1 MSSLKRLVNEVHRRS
16 LWQVLGAY
24 LAGAWVGYEIVQSLS
39 EGLALPNWFPAFAVA
54 LFIVLLP
61 LVLATAFVQ
70 EGVDPRINRRTLWLV
85 LGVYLLSAWIAYHA
99 IRALTENLS
108 LPAWM
113 PGLAG
118 ALFILLVP
126 IVLWAA
132 FVRETAEVGAT
143 EVERAGAGVGAPAPV
158 RRDEPGARRVFTW
171 RNLALAGVSLFAVL
185 GIVAVGWV
193 LFAFPGLVLRAE
205 AAGFFSANDRVV
217 VAEFNN
223 ETDEAALA
231 LAVREAI
238 LTDLDGSPYLRVVDR
253 SELREVFERM
263 RLEADVRLDAD
274 IAIEIAR
281 REGYPAVV
289 AGGVAPLGSGYLL
302 TARIL
307 EASTGEAAVR
317 LRETAANE
325 GEVLGAVERLVRL
338 VRRHLGES
346 LGSLRRAQRLPS
358 VTTESLEALELYAR
372 ARKLALAGNQLEA
385 IPLGVQAVEI
395 DPGFAAAHRVL
406 GIWYDNVG
414 DPVAGQVHV
423 DMAHRFGQRL
433 IPRERYMT
441 GALFHA
447 YRGRLDSAAYY
458 YRLAVERFPD
468 LNAAINNLGDV
479 YERMGRYEDARALY
493 QRSVEQRESAIN
505 LLNLAS
511 AERTLGRHAAADS
524 ALARLTEAF
533 PNTWIT
539 WSTRAMN
546 PYYAGDFDRVE
557 EIARGMVE
565 SQWPFPRAYGRWLQA
580 SVSAMYGRA
589 EAAMA
594 LAEASA
600 DRAIEFGSRPFPYEA
615 LRVAVYAALAAG
627 APERALSLLEK
638 LGPPQDLGAA
648 PIFEYWALGYAANGY
663 AVAGELSEARTIVA
677 RMDSLALALELSPPG
692 IGDQVR
698 AVIALQENRP
708 QASLEHLRQARSREH
723 GNLHYPS
730 RLFLA
735 DAYAALGQLELAAAH
750 YDTLTRTFGL
760 DFRDPGT
767 YGPLRPLA
775 HERAGSVYLALGDTA
790 AALRHLAAF
799 AELWA
804 EADRELQPRVEA
816 ARQKIE
822 AAFSDKV
829 R

>member
-1 MSSLKRLVNEVHRRS
+1 MPSLKRLVNEVHRRS

-24 LAGAWVGYEIVQSLS
+24 LAGAWVGYEIVQSLT

-54 LFIVLLP
+54 LFIILLP

-99 IRALTENLS
+99 IRALTDKLS
-108 LPAWM
+108 LPGWV

-126 IVLWAA
+126 IVLWAT
-132 FVRETAEVGAT
+132 FVRETAEVEAT
-143 EVERAGAGVGAPAPV
+143 VVEPAGAGMVAPAPG
-158 RRDEPGARRVFTW
+158 RRDEPGARRFFTW
-171 RNLALAGVSLFAVL
+171 RNLAVAGVSLFAVL
-185 GIVAVGWV
+185 GVVGVGWV

-205 AAGFFSANDRVV
+205 AADFFSANDRVV
-217 VAEFNN
+217 VSEFDN

-253 SELREVFERM
+253 SELREVIERM

-274 IAIEIAR
+274 IALEIAR

-289 AGGVAPLGSGYLL
+289 AGGVAPLGSGYQL

-307 EASTGEAAVR
+307 EASTGVAAVR
-317 LRETAANE
+317 LRETAASE

-346 LGSLRRAQRLPS
+346 LGSLRRAPPLPS
-358 VTTESLEALELYAR
+358 VTTESLEALELYSR
-372 ARKLALAGNQLEA
+372 ARELALSGNQLEA
-385 IPLGVQAVEI
+385 IPLGVQATEI
-395 DPGFAAAHRVL
+395 DSGFAAAHRVL
-406 GIWYDNVG
+406 GIWYSNVG
-414 DPVAGQVHV
+414 DPVAGQPHV

-458 YRLAVERFPD
+458 YGLAVERYPD
-468 LNAAINNLGDV
+468 LTAAINNLGDV

-493 QRSVEQRESAIN
+493 QRAVAQRESAIN

-524 ALARLTEAF
+524 ALERLTEAF

-557 EIARGMVE
+557 EVARGMAE
-565 SQWPFPRAYGRWLQA
+565 SEWPFPRAYGRWLQA
-580 SVSAMYGRA
+580 SVSAMHGRA
-589 EAAMA
+589 EAA
-594 LAEASA
+594 LAVADTSA
-600 DRAIEFGSRPFPYEA
+600 DQAIEFGSRPFPYEA

-627 APERALSLLEK
+627 APERALPLLEK

-648 PIFEYWALGYAANGY
+648 PIFEYWALGYVANGY
-663 AVAGELSEARTIVA
+663 AVAGDLPRARTILT
-677 RMDSLALALELSPPG
+677 RMDSLALALDLSPPG

-708 QASLEHLRQARSREH
+708 QASLEHLRRARSREH
-723 GNLHYPS
+723 GNLNYPS

-735 DAYAALGQLELAAAH
+735 DTYAALGQMHSAAAQ
-750 YDTLTRTFGL
+750 YDSLTRTYGL
-760 DFRDPGT
+760 NFRDPGT

-775 HERAGSVYLALGDTA
+775 HERAGSAYLAHGDTA
-790 AALRHLAAF
+790 AALRHLSTF
-799 AELWA
+799 VELWSQ
-804 EADRELQPRVEA
+804 ADPELQPRVEGA
-816 ARQKIE
+816 QRTIE
-822 AAFSDKV
+822 ALSRD

>member
-1 MSSLKRLVNEVHRRS
+1 MP
-16 LWQVLGAY
+16 G
-24 LAGAWVGYEIVQSLS
+24 WV
-39 EGLALPNWFPAFAVA
+39 
-54 LFIVLLP
+54 
-61 LVLATAFVQ
+61 
-70 EGVDPRINRRTLWLV
+70 
-85 LGVYLLSAWIAYHA
+85 
-99 IRALTENLS
+99 
-108 LPAWM
+108 

-118 ALFILLVP
+118 LLFILLVP

-132 FVRETAEVGAT
+132 FVRETAGVEAT
-143 EVERAGAGVGAPAPV
+143 EVEPSGAVEGAEAPG
-158 RRDEPGARRVFTW
+158 RRDEPGARRFFTW
-171 RNLALAGVSLFAVL
+171 RNLALAGVSLVAVL
-185 GIVAVGWV
+185 GVVAVGWV

-205 AAGFFSANDRVV
+205 AADFFSANDRVV
-217 VAEFNN
+217 VAEFDN
-223 ETDEAALA
+223 ETDEAALG

-238 LTDLDGSPYLRVVDR
+238 LTDLDGSPYLRVVDQ
-253 SELREVFERM
+253 SELREVFQRM
-263 RLEADVRLDAD
+263 RLDADVRLDAEV
-274 IAIEIAR
+274 ALEVAR

-289 AGGVAPLGSGYLL
+289 AGGVAPLGSGYQL

-307 EASTGEAAVR
+307 EASTGVAAVR
-317 LRETAANE
+317 LRDTAASE
-325 GEVLGAVERLVRL
+325 GEVIGAVERLVRL

-346 LGSLRRAQRLPS
+346 LGSLRRAPPLPS
-358 VTTESLEALELYAR
+358 VTTASLEALELYAR
-372 ARKLALAGNQLEA
+372 ARELALAGYQVEA
-385 IPLGVQAVEI
+385 IPLGVQAAEI
-395 DPGFAAAHRVL
+395 DSGFAAAHRAL
-406 GIWYDNVG
+406 GIWYSNTG
-414 DPVAGQVHV
+414 DPVAGHTHV
-423 DMAHRFGQRL
+423 QMAHRFGQRL
-433 IPRERYMT
+433 IQRERFMT

-458 YRLAVERFPD
+458 YGLAVERYPD
-468 LNAAINNLGDV
+468 LTAAINNLGDV
-479 YERMGRYEDARALY
+479 YERMGRYEEARDLY
-493 QRSVEQRESAIN
+493 RRAVVQRESAIN

-557 EIARGMVE
+557 EVARGMVE

-589 EAAMA
+589 EGALA

-627 APERALSLLEK
+627 APERVLPLLEK
-638 LGPPQDLGAA
+638 LGPPPDLGAA
-648 PIFEYWALGYAANGY
+648 PIFEYWALGYVANGY
-663 AVAGELSEARTIVA
+663 AVAGNLSEARALLA
-677 RMDSLALALELSPPG
+677 RMDSLALALGLSPPG

-708 QASLEHLRQARSREH
+708 QASLEHLRRARSREH

-735 DAYAALGQLELAAAH
+735 DTYAALGQWESAAAQ
-750 YDTLTRTFGL
+750 YDSLTRTYGL
-760 DFRDPGT
+760 DFRDPGI

-775 HERAGSVYLALGDTA
+775 HERAGSAFLALGDTA
-790 AALRHLAAF
+790 AALRHLSTF
-799 AELWA
+799 VELWS
-804 EADRELQPRVEA
+804 EADPELRPRVEGA
-816 ARQKIE
+816 QRAIE
-822 AAFSDKV
+822 AFSRD